1 MNSKHYPNKEFS
13 VLGDERLHSHN
24 SMTSF
29 PAPVVAWP
37 PLQVLRHRPEVMIV
51 VEQKVEKL

>member
-1 MNSKHYPNKEFS
+1 M
-13 VLGDERLHSHN
+13 LGDERLHSHN